1 MIEQVHGVDVLKPA
15 KRVLERL
22 KEFQETEGSLS
33 KTPWSREETKN
44 LTGLQLA
51 NFLSIALSRFKL
63 VDYDW
68 TKAMLN
74 VPREDGTFF
83 DDESLS
89 LKHYSR
95 DGELAWFNFLEDLKL
110 WEQPLPSTFRW
121 GRYEADTIDVSEE
134 DFLNDWYHTFRVRYG
149 AGIVGDTA
157 GFNRFSREP
166 EQTMFHLLR
175 QAGVACF
182 PDSSIP
188 IPSQNA
194 IGSVRFDD
202 RRDLAID
209 IGLKWDGEMIGVTVK
224 YYREEDSDWEDY
236 YSTRVTLF
244 FSFAPQSLNTLNY
257 PPLMLTDYESARERW
272 G

>member
-1 MIEQVHGVDVLKPA
+1 MTTPSLGVDVLKPA

-33 KTPWSREETKN
+33 KTPWSRQETKN
-44 LTGLQLA
+44 LTGFQLA
-51 NFLSIALSRFKL
+51 NFLSSALSRFKL

-68 TKAMLN
+68 TKTMLN

-95 DGELAWFNFLEDLKL
+95 DGELAWFNFLEDLRL

-134 DFLNDWYHTFRVRYG
+134 DFLNDWYYVFREGPVDYPSYYS
-149 AGIVGDTA
+149 
-157 GFNRFSREP
+157 NQHKREP

-188 IPSQNA
+188 IPSQA
-194 IGSVRFDD
+194 REVRFED

-209 IGLKWDGEMIGVTVK
+209 IGLNWNGEMIGVTVK

-244 FSFAPQSLNTLNY
+244 FSFAPQSLNTFNY